1 MHAHST
7 YCGEMG
13 HVSVEKRL
21 SDISSCFDGVDG
33 HRCIFPA
40 PDLKSV
46 LVIIKL
52 SQLCHEPDQGP
63 NVPPSAVNEDKL
75 VHNYG

>member
-7 YCGEMG
+7 NCGEMG

-21 SDISSCFDGVDG
+21 SDIASCFDGVDG
-33 HRCIFPA
+33 HGCVFPV
-40 PDLKSV
+40 PDLLSV

-52 SQLCHEPDQGP
+52 SQLCREPDQGP
-63 NVPPSAVNEDKL
+63 NVPPRAVNEDKL

>member
-13 HVSVEKRL
+13 HVSVKKRF
-21 SDISSCFDGVDG
+21 SDISSCCDGVDG
-33 HRCIFPA
+33 HRCIFPV

-63 NVPPSAVNEDKL
+63 KVPPSAVNEDKL